1 APAAVTP
8 PGDGHSPRDVNVS
21 VAAKARGGT
30 KHAAP
35 QPGAFFMPPPHPGEP
50 MSRIFDSDG
59 APLSYQ
65 HLGRLAPEPPAEHEV
80 TGRLYA
86 EIEITHSPTTATT
99 RHELLQDLINA
110 YHLRDADTLDFD
122 MEETA

>member
-1 APAAVTP
+1 RPVA
-8 PGDGHSPRDVNVS
+8 DNSPRDVNVS

-35 QPGAFFMPPPHPGEP
+35 QPGVFFMPPPTGELMP
-50 MSRIFDSDG
+50 RIFDSDG

-86 EIEITHSPTTATT
+86 EIELPQFPTTATT
-99 RHELLQDLINA
+99 RHELLKDLINA

>member
-1 APAAVTP
+1 

-30 KHAAP
+30 NRAAP
-35 QPGAFFMPPPHPGEP
+35 QPGAFFMPERKAAV
-50 MSRIFDSDG
+50 RIFDSDG

-65 HLGRLAPEPPAEHEV
+65 HLGRLAPGPPAEHEV
-80 TGRLYA
+80 TGPLHA
-86 EIEITHSPTTATT
+86 EIEITQFPTTATT
-99 RHELLQDLINA
+99 THELLQDLINA

>member
-1 APAAVTP
+1 
-8 PGDGHSPRDVNVS
+8 
-21 VAAKARGGT
+21 
-30 KHAAP
+30 
-35 QPGAFFMPPPHPGEP
+35 

-86 EIEITHSPTTATT
+86 EIEITQFPTTATT

-122 MEETA
+122 REETA